1 VRRLSSAS
9 FYRSATHVSECT
21 VDTRMYAFSLHSYC
35 VCVCGRVVAVRGL
48 CGLAV
53 FALWSYSCGAS
64 SLSLGGASWSSV
76 WGFVVCARGLAVCA
90 RGFVVVSARGL
101 VICVRCLVVV
111 CGRGLCGTRVR
122 RRRRGPCACVVVVA
136 DCVPASSF
144 AQGLGAQ
151 VVVAGAVC
159 PSSSRGTL
167 HVVIVA
173 QRVWARV
180 ARRPCVLV

>member
-1 VRRLSSAS
+1 MLRCRYKNVCI
-9 FYRSATHVSECT
+9 V
-21 VDTRMYAFSLHSYC
+21 SLHSHC

-101 VICVRCLVVV
+101 VVCV
-111 CGRGLCGTRVR
+111 RGLCGARVR
-122 RRRRGPCACVVVVA
+122 QRRRGLCACVVVV
-136 DCVPASSF
+136 